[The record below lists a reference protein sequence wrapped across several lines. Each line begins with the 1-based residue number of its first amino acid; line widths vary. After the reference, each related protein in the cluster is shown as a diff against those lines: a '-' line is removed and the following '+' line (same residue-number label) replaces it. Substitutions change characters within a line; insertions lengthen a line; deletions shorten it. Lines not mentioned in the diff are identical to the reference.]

1 MTTKEYI
8 ESGTLEAYVLGALTP
23 EEEAQ
28 VRADVAKDPEL
39 ATELAAIEDA
49 LLDLAAAGAMV
60 PPSGLE
66 DKIWSALQPAAPV
79 TAPARQPE
87 QPHHFSANAG
97 NGSDGNRD
105 RKTMPLGPSAG
116 RQWRYAALWVVL
128 AGSLAVNAM
137 LWNQT
142 KEQKEQFASQT
153 AKIEEVIGRQ
163 SELDKAV
170 DIYHKRADMMA
181 DTAIQTVVMRTMVKG
196 HPMAATVYWDKAKGD
211 AWVALDALPEPPK
224 GMQYQLWV
232 IQNGK
237 PVSMGVMPKDMLGPS
252 AVQKVEMKVMEGQAF
267 AVSLEKE
274 GGVPQPTAE
283 NIYVLGKS

>member
-1 MTTKEYI
+1 VTTKEYI

-39 ATELAAIEDA
+39 AEELAAIEDA
-49 LLDLAAAGAMV
+49 LLDLAAANAMV
-60 PPSGLE
+60 PPAGLE
-66 DKIWSALQPAAPV
+66 DKIWNALQPAPPV
-79 TAPARQPE
+79 KEKVIPAAQP
-87 QPHHFSANAG
+87 HFSANAG
-97 NGSDGNRD
+97 DGTGDKQYN
-105 RKTMPLGPSAG
+105 KTMPLGPSMG

-137 LWNQT
+137 LWNQN
-142 KEQKEQFASQT
+142 KEQKEQFATQT